1 MTHDEAINRIKAAL
15 AERGLHIP
23 DIVERIGAIGDPDRL
38 EQIAK
43 SDMLL
48 DLFATSLSLQFAYL
62 TRLQNNL
69 TVVSAESNEELKRLT
84 ITLGLTD
91 PGKTP
96 GGESA

>member
-1 MTHDEAINRIKAAL
+1 MTHDEAIGRIKAAL

-23 DIVERIGAIGDPDRL
+23 DIVERIGAIGDPTRL

-48 DLFATSLSLQFAYL
+48 DLFATSLSLQSDYL
-62 TRLQNNL
+62 RRIQNDLTIVSAQSDEALQKL
-69 TVVSAESNEELKRLT
+69 TV
-84 ITLGLTD
+84 TLGLRD

-96 GGESA
+96 DGETA